1 MKKINVGI
9 LGYGNISSKHV
20 QAIKDNNKFKLLS
33 ICDTDVNYDGQTR
46 FRKFDEMLRVKKE
59 IDLIA
64 ILSPS
69 GDHYKHIIKSLKNK
83 KHVIVEKPL
92 CMNLKEVYKLEKYE
106 KKYKKKVF
114 VVYQNRLNPLIEL
127 TKEKISKNILGK
139 IILFS
144 SNLYWNR
151 DEKYF
156 LKSKWRGKKKR
167 DGGIAMNQGIHN
179 LDIFYNFFGKVK
191 SLNCIKTKIKNYIE
205 CEDTSIITFV
215 FKNGIIGNFILST
228 AVNKENYSNSIEI
241 FGTQKNIK
249 LYGKNLDTLSYQK
262 KISKFEND
270 AKLHSKFYYEVGQSI
285 LKRKKNLFS
294 IESTLHS
301 MEIIEAINKSMKMN
315 TKVYL

>member
-106 KKYKKKVF
+106 KKYKKKSF
-114 VVYQNRLNPLIEL
+114 CCL
-127 TKEKISKNILGK
+127 SK
-139 IILFS
+139 
-144 SNLYWNR
+144 
-151 DEKYF
+151 
-156 LKSKWRGKKKR
+156 
-167 DGGIAMNQGIHN
+167 
-179 LDIFYNFFGKVK
+179 
-191 SLNCIKTKIKNYIE
+191 
-205 CEDTSIITFV
+205 
-215 FKNGIIGNFILST
+215 
-228 AVNKENYSNSIEI
+228 
-241 FGTQKNIK
+241 
-249 LYGKNLDTLSYQK
+249 
-262 KISKFEND
+262 
-270 AKLHSKFYYEVGQSI
+270 
-285 LKRKKNLFS
+285 
-294 IESTLHS
+294 
-301 MEIIEAINKSMKMN
+301 
-315 TKVYL
+315 